1 MEGPNV
7 AIYLDFENLAISAET
22 VYPAQSLPLQIA
34 PLVEYAS
41 TKGTICRRQAYA
53 DWSRDLFARYQNM
66 LIEQGFELI
75 HLPGTHLQGKNGA
88 DVRLAIDV
96 MEHLEQ
102 LPSVQTLV
110 IGSGDTDFIPLIQRV
125 QSRNKSVVVVG
136 FEHSVAQLVRKNS
149 EEFKSMETLIRE
161 YRQNHLN
168 GSSLGNGEL
177 GRKLL
182 LQFLENHDVRQP
194 ILMSQLKQQLL
205 RLDPQFSEKRMG
217 YGSFKQFLNSYQGDM
232 IERIDTAQETLPMIY
247 FTPYTNTPTHQVKEK
262 AAGFLSKKIRY
273 RTDVSLRMQITGVLI
288 QLFKVHGSISM
299 NQLFEEVYEELK
311 DELSKSDIR
320 KYINTLFTGG
330 AFEISDHDQRK
341 PLLSRALT
349 LKPSLVRPET
359 LDAVYIKRVGE
370 ILQRR
375 YTHLTDSDILD
386 LLF

>member
-1 MEGPNV
+1 MKGPNV

-34 PLVEYAS
+34 PLVEFAAS
-41 TKGTICRRQAYA
+41 KGTICLRQAYA

-102 LPSVQTLV
+102 FPSVQTLV

-149 EEFKSMETLIRE
+149 AEFKSMESLISS
-161 YRQNHLN
+161 YRVTHLN
-168 GSSLGNGEL
+168 GSSSTNGES

-182 LQFLENHDVRQP
+182 LQFLQKHDIRQP

-205 RLDPQFSEKRMG
+205 RLDPEFSEKRMG
-217 YGSFKQFLNSYQGDM
+217 YGSFKQFLNFYEGDM
-232 IERIDTAQETLPMIY
+232 IERIDTAHETLPMIY
-247 FTPYTNTPTHQVKEK
+247 FSPEQNQKSQAIKET
-262 AAGFLSKKIRY
+262 AAGFLNKKIRY
-273 RTDVSLRMQITGVLI
+273 RKDPGLRMEITKVLI
-288 QLFKVHGSISM
+288 YLFAHNKALSM
-299 NQLFEEVYEELK
+299 NQLFEQVYEVMK
-311 DELSKSDIR
+311 SELSKSDIR

-330 AFEISDHDQRK
+330 AFEISDSDQRK
-341 PLLSRALT
+341 PLLSRALM
-349 LKPSLVRPET
+349 LKPSLKGPEK
-359 LDAVYIKRVGE
+359 LDAIYIKRIGE

-375 YTHLTDSDILD
+375 YAQLTDSDILD